1 MFIPLEELLLGDL
14 MEKSVKE
21 IDAQV
26 HMIEMITLFWLFF
39 LSAAFVIQLQVPDTN
54 PIASDAALLIAAED
68 AHALA
73 SAEVDENGTSIMS
86 SYLVEEERVQ
96 VCTMLL
102 DSLPETVTGN
112 CWLAVDA
119 EPMKREGV
127 GEIPPG
133 QSLTV
138 MHLHSVEGHLW
149 TVGLQV
155 WHIGSGA

>member
-1 MFIPLEELLLGDL
+1 
-14 MEKSVKE
+14 MEYPAKKT
-21 IDAQV
+21 DAQV

-39 LSAAFVIQLQVPDTN
+39 LCAAFVIQLQVPDTN

-73 SAEVDENGTSIMS
+73 SAEINENGTSVIEG
-86 SYLVEEERVQ
+86 YLAAEERVEA
-96 VCTMLL
+96 CTMLL
-102 DSLPETVTGN
+102 NNLPDTVTGN

-119 EPMKREGV
+119 ESMVREGV

-138 MHLHSVEGHLW
+138 MHLHSIEGHLW

>member
-1 MFIPLEELLLGDL
+1 M
-14 MEKSVKE
+14 MENKAKGE
-21 IDAQV
+21 NAQV

-54 PIASDAALLIAAED
+54 PIASDAALLLAAED
-68 AHALA
+68 AHSLA
-73 SAEVDENGTSIMS
+73 SAETDSNGTYILS
-86 SYLVEEERVQ
+86 SYLAAEEREEA
-96 VCTMLL
+96 CTILI
-102 DSLPETVTGN
+102 DSLPDTVTGN
-112 CWLAVDA
+112 CWLAVNA
-119 EPMKREGV
+119 EPMERAGE

-138 MHLHSVEGHLW
+138 MHLHSIEGQIW

>member
-1 MFIPLEELLLGDL
+1 MEIP
-14 MEKSVKE
+14 VKQE
-21 IDAQV
+21 NAQV

-39 LSAAFVIQLQVPDTN
+39 LCAAFVIQLQVPDTN

-73 SAEVDENGTSIMS
+73 FSETDIDGTSILNS
-86 SYLVEEERVQ
+86 HLASEERFEA
-96 VCTMLL
+96 CTLL
-102 DSLPETVTGN
+102 IESLPDTVTGN
-112 CWLAVDA
+112 CWLGVDA
-119 EPMKREGV
+119 EPMQREGA

-138 MHLHSVEGHLW
+138 MHLHSIEGHLW

-155 WHIGSGA
+155 WHIGGGA

>member
-1 MFIPLEELLLGDL
+1 
-14 MEKSVKE
+14 MEKSAKST
-21 IDAQV
+21 DAQV

-39 LSAAFVIQLQVPDTN
+39 LCAAFVIQLQVPDTN
-54 PIASDAALLIAAED
+54 PIASDSALLIAAED

-73 SAEVDENGTSIMS
+73 SAEIDENGNFTMTTH
-86 SYLVEEERVQ
+86 LAAEEREEA
-96 VCTMLL
+96 CAILL
-102 DSLPETVTGN
+102 NSLPETVTGN

-119 EPMKREGV
+119 EPMGREGI

-138 MHLHSVEGHLW
+138 MHLHSVNGHLW
-149 TVGLQV
+149 TIGLQV